1 MVYIVACGQHKFFSG
16 FSGGR
21 PMFTTKVAY
30 ARRFDYEEM
39 AQYVAQRCSDATGS
53 KFKVQFVEEGE

>member
-1 MVYIVACGQHKFFSG
+1 MVYIVACGQHKFFFG

-21 PMFTTKVAY
+21 PMFTTKLAY

-39 AQYVAQRCSDATGS
+39 AQYVAGRCTNATGS
-53 KFKVQFVEEGE
+53 TFRVQLVGEEE